1 MNASGV
7 SRPPQTYLTILSHY
21 PTIFTLKETDS
32 HLTDTGLSLKV
43 SVHCCMWWNQIM
55 NSNETIMKVPTVPTT
70 LSEKSWRQGNQVVGS
85 YNCQDEWS

>member
-32 HLTDTGLSLKV
+32 HLIDTGPKSQ
-43 SVHCCMWWNQIM
+43 SVHSLLYVVEQIM
-55 NSNETIMKVPTVPTT
+55 NSSETIMKVPTVPTT
-70 LSEKSWRQGNQVVGS
+70 LSEQSWRQGNQVVDS
-85 YNCQDEWS
+85 YNCQDE